1 MNEPTTIN
9 LFDYVLIPPS
19 LTTDPFNKRGQ
30 IGIVIKIENETL
42 TVEFEN
48 LDLGLY
54 QSDALVP
61 STELEYNRQ
70 FY

>member
-1 MNEPTTIN
+1 MNKSKTIN

-19 LTTDPFNKRGQ
+19 LTTDPFDKRGQ
-30 IGIVIKIENETL
+30 IGIVVKIDGETL

-54 QSDALVP
+54 QVDALVP